1 MNVLDYDIIRN
12 FYNNHANCWS
22 ADLFSQMT
30 TAFIDKYV
38 QKTIAGLNSNA
49 TILNAGSG
57 GKCYKTVATQFH
69 LDIAEKTLSGVDN
82 AFVGNIVDMPF
93 IDSYFDC
100 VICVGT
106 VINYCEADKAI
117 KEISR
122 VSKRK
127 ALLILEYERSSSGLV
142 IDELR
147 NKDCILFHHTYF
159 NEPHT
164 NFLYS
169 DFYVKSLLLSH
180 GFKMRKIKKF
190 NTTIPWVE
198 RFTAEETA
206 HRLVT
211 LEPLFRSIPFI
222 NKYSHNAIVVCQ
234 KQ

>member
-1 MNVLDYDIIRN
+1 MNILDYDIIRN

-38 QKTIAGLNSNA
+38 QKTIAGLNSSA

-57 GKCYKTVATQFH
+57 GKCYKTAATQFH
-69 LDIAEKTLSGVDN
+69 LDIAEKTLSDVDN

-93 IDSYFDC
+93 IDGSFDC

-122 VSKRK
+122 VSKSK

-142 IDELR
+142 IDDFR
-147 NKDCILFHHTYF
+147 NKDCVLFHHIYF

-169 DFYVKSLLLSH
+169 DSYVKNLLLSQ

-190 NTTIPWVE
+190 NATIPWVE
-198 RFTAEETA
+198 RFATEETA
-206 HRLVT
+206 HRLVM

-222 NKYSHNAIVVCQ
+222 NTYSHNAIVVCQ